1 MHSWY
6 SYETSLKK
14 SLIRK
19 TYKTA
24 NEFFNQISSTPKIHI
39 ILEHS
44 SDILYVVF
52 CSDTC
57 EHKGAVHEQHR
68 KKHHLK
74 YELVLSK
81 KTPKKPTRHNTQHW
95 FIHTVHLDFTRQ
107 NFSCISKHY
116 LLWFFIDRRKQNMI
130 LIFSD
135 CLYFT
140 YVIKYVFC

>member
-1 MHSWY
+1 MR
-6 SYETSLKK
+6 
-14 SLIRK
+14 LIWK

-24 NEFFNQISSTPKIHI
+24 NEFFNKISSTPKIHI

-68 KKHHLK
+68 NKHHLK

-81 KTPKKPTRHNTQHW
+81 KKTPKNQRDITPN
-95 FIHTVHLDFTRQ
+95 IDLFT
-107 NFSCISKHY
+107 
-116 LLWFFIDRRKQNMI
+116 
-130 LIFSD
+130 
-135 CLYFT
+135 LY
-140 YVIKYVFC
+140 I